1 VVFDRIQF
9 AWKNRQA
16 VSRKVLVHRAAQSEE
31 LTLVLG
37 KGGTIIWTLISEK
50 IHGAKR
56 KTELFSTLARR
67 WATGGLKLPRS
78 FLAGCCAHFE
88 VICPTTH
95 EMCANRTDNA
105 IKNHWNSSMKRKIEK
120 LTENDDKHTNI
131 TIEDGQYKKIVNSGG
146 SQDVSVV
153 AQSGLV
159 DTTNT
164 LTSVR
169 RSKLNVMASRYSS

>member
-1 VVFDRIQF
+1 MR
-9 AWKNRQA
+9 
-16 VSRKVLVHRAAQSEE
+16 
-31 LTLVLG
+31 
-37 KGGTIIWTLISEK
+37 
-50 IHGAKR
+50 
-56 KTELFSTLARR
+56 
-67 WATGGLKLPRS
+67 
-78 FLAGCCAHFE
+78 
-88 VICPTTH
+88 
-95 EMCANRTDNA
+95 ANRTDNA

-169 RSKLNVMASRYSS
+169 RSKLNVMASQYSS